1 MTKLGIQKGFTPL
14 VSTREHLSKYEPLSR
29 SELPV
34 RSMQDS
40 FTSAIIPLSADSE
53 LQDKY
58 VTFLGHVRLGRLM
71 EDMDLFAVWVVH
83 KHLHLPT
90 LPKDTPLP
98 YTFVTCLVDKIDFTD
113 LKPKHDADI
122 RLSGHVSWVGSSS
135 IEVVVWL
142 EQKVYGKYKKLTRA
156 LFLMAARNATN
167 TKALVVNQLIP
178 SNDEEKRIFEGGA
191 SEYQLFFLIQT
202 N

>member
-1 MTKLGIQKGFTPL
+1 
-14 VSTREHLSKYEPLSR
+14 
-29 SELPV
+29 
-34 RSMQDS
+34 MQDS
-40 FTSAIIPLSADSE
+40 FTSAIIPLSTDSE

-90 LPKDTPLP
+90 LPNDTPLP

-142 EQKVYGKYKKLTRA
+142 EQKVYGKWMKLTRA

-167 TKALVVNQLIP
+167 TKALVVNPLIP
-178 SNDEEKRIFEGGA
+178 GNDEEKRIFEGGE
-191 SEYQLFFLIQT
+191 SECHLLANFSKFNKFYFQIARNVEFNDKENLY
-202 N
+202 